1 MNISKF
7 LEAAVKHASEDS
19 GKLHK
24 LERLAPRFSLDGAK
38 ELMDKTASSALKFT
52 MGAVVKLFNPL
63 IY

>member
-7 LEAAVKHASEDS
+7 MEAAVKHVSENS

-24 LERLAPRFSLDGAK
+24 LERPDPRFNLDGAK
-38 ELMDKTASSALKFT
+38 ELMDKAAVGALKFT